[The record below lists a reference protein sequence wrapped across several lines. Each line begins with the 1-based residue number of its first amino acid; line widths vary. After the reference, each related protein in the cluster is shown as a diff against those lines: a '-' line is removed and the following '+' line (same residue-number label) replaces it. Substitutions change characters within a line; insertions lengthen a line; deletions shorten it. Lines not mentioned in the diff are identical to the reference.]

1 MHLILGPEEFLA
13 ERVRD
18 EIIAQVKAD
27 AAGSAISDIP
37 VTSVRAGDVDQG
49 EIMELLSPSLFA
61 EDRVVVLTNMAEAG
75 KEPAQLI
82 LEAAVDPAPG
92 IVLIIVHSG
101 GGRTKALIP
110 KFKKIAEVHE
120 VKQISLRERPQWVR
134 QEFYR
139 HGVRATPE
147 VVRAVLQS
155 VGSDTRE
162 LATAISQLVADTG
175 GQVTEEKV
183 REYYIGVAEVSGF
196 DIAELAVSGRT
207 AQAVANTRRALQLG
221 ISPVALTAALASK
234 MGGIARLYSLRGRVD
249 SYSLAGEL
257 KMPPFAVDKLLKIA
271 RQWNPQAI
279 SHAVVL
285 IAELDA
291 AVKGQGGDP
300 NYAIET
306 AVRRIGELASQ

>member
-1 MHLILGPEEFLA
+1 MHLIVGPEEFLA

-18 EIIAQVKAD
+18 EIIAQVKAGSE
-27 AAGSAISDIP
+27 GSAISDIP
-37 VTSVRAGDVDQG
+37 VTSVRAGDIDQA
-49 EIMELLSPSLFA
+49 ELLELLSPSLFA
-61 EDRVVVLTNMAEAG
+61 EDRVVVLNDMAEAG
-75 KEPAQLI
+75 KEPAQLV
-82 LEAAVDPAPG
+82 LEAAVNPAPG
-92 IVLIIVHSG
+92 IVLIILHSG
-101 GGRTKALIP
+101 GGRTKTLIP
-110 KFKKIAEVHE
+110 KLKNIAEVHE
-120 VKQISLRERPQWVR
+120 VKQIGVRERPQWVR

-175 GQVTEEKV
+175 GQVTEDKV
-183 REYYIGVAEVSGF
+183 HEYYVGVAEVSGF

-249 SYSLAGEL
+249 SYSLAAEL

-279 SHAVVL
+279 SQAVIL

-300 NYAIET
+300 HYAVET
-306 AVRRIGELASQ
+306 GVRKIAELASQ